1 MQMLDKANP
10 RLAIVEYPCTVWSTL
25 NSNINYQGREEEL
38 ARLREEDRPF
48 LKLTEDIFASQ
59 VSRGGHAVS
68 ENPATAASQSQ
79 PEILRLRERW
89 YETTSCLCM
98 FGLRGKRGMPMMKRV
113 RFIATHEYFIQEL
126 DLQCDHSHQ
135 HELVEGSNTCAS
147 QCYPPALGDAICR
160 AYWRVVELEDFGT
173 VTYEDYKVKNASTAW
188 FVDVNK
194 QEDKWRPLLQEAEEI
209 LARKVQSS
217 IFVTPESD
225 LYRKI
230 CELVPW
236 QVMNIQLAHLPKAK
250 RVRPG
255 LEECHRASVLLQ
267 NDNSI
272 IIETEYLKTAQAP
285 RERFITPVRV
295 GIFILGYAPGEPQ
308 APSPQKEGER
318 QYVEAE
324 PGEAVGERIEGDHF
338 DDKSLVKQS
347 YGGETWFE
355 GPPLTNRQKK
365 LAPSIVKLHKNL
377 GHPSQ
382 PDFTRALVQ
391 EGNVETEAIELSR
404 RLKCAVCE
412 RSRRP
417 KAPRPTS
424 FKIVGSFNSKL
435 CMDFVYVPD
444 AEGNNYQFLHILEPN
459 GSFNVFYPSATRNP
473 GDVWGLFCLL
483 WASWAGFPQTLWCD
497 KDGAFEGEF
506 LERIRSMG
514 TLVDNPPAEAHWQ
527 AGQVEAY
534 NRAFKDTAQKLVDE
548 MVLRGDRDMRTLGC
562 AVAAAMND
570 RIRSSG
576 CSAYQWLF
584 GKSPQIPEDVLS
596 PDGKFEALQAMEL
609 DEELRRRNRI
619 RAMADEKIS
628 AYRLNEA
635 VRTAILRKSHPM
647 KDDYEPGELVAF
659 WREAK
664 YRQGKKGQKGKR
676 IPASWYRGVV
686 VGPRKGDGATKQ
698 NNFWV
703 TSNGRCIL
711 VAKEQMRPAFGT
723 ELWPVHEHVL
733 QELQDNPPQQY
744 LDLRTDELPPV
755 PEDDD
760 EDLDQ
765 VPLFPD
771 KKEEERME
779 EELGE
784 GPPGEASS
792 PAADAMDILAEQEA
806 AEAEDPTATASDMTT
821 LPTHPSTRAPGTPV
835 GQLWPQTPQKKMRTT
850 PSHSAPSEA
859 APSAVTDLA
868 MEQNPA
874 VPEPSSAMVTNV
886 GKDFWHA
893 DHKRG
898 ILVRH
903 HLQPRRALY
912 DPGRAQDL
920 PVRLDK
926 LSRLRTTVMFL
937 DSGRKMV
944 RDTWVSPNSN
954 TPMDKKW
961 TGKTIFKIL
970 VRSAMEAHAEW
981 QNPER
986 MSRKDRKALEKE
998 LPWSAIP
1005 DEQKELYRQALVK
1018 EWNTWLKYEAV
1029 LILNP
1034 ECSRQ
1039 VELMVDASRILAAR
1053 VCYRDKH
1060 AATPWLEIKP
1070 KARIVCRGDNDPD
1083 LLELRRDAP
1092 TLTRLGLMLI
1102 LQLAASGEG
1111 WIMVTADITGAFL
1124 QGDQSLAKRKEPLFI
1139 RQPKEGLPG
1148 LQPGQLLLVVRGIF
1162 GLANSPRL
1170 FWRFLRDSLITLGFV
1185 QSTLDKALF
1194 MYYEDHQLILA
1205 LGAHVDDLICA
1216 GCPKRADNILNK
1228 VKTTF
1233 DFGDWHDSRQENKMV
1248 YGGKEIIVRNDGSV
1262 TLGQESFI
1270 RALTLTPVP
1279 KWRRIMKDS
1288 TLTATEVTEM
1298 KSGGGCLHWLIAQ
1311 TRPDLAAGTSLA
1323 MSGSPTVTNLLEVNK
1338 LLQEAIRSQDWKL
1351 KFVPIPLEQARIIA
1365 FSDASWAN
1373 TEELKSQAGYLVFVT
1388 GPEVFT
1394 PTGDA
1399 ASLVEWKSH
1408 KIRRRCR
1415 STLAAETMSLDA
1427 ATDAALFTREL
1438 LAEICIEGYQPTHSG
1453 RLDETI
1459 FPTSMATHCRSLFDL
1474 LIKDGPLSSTQEKR
1488 LTLDIGAL
1496 REVAEELE
1504 PTGEMMKEIY
1514 RWVPTNVQ
1522 RADHLTKLKPAA
1534 ELREILDRN
1543 WISMVADE
1551 ETTSTSSPT
1560 RSALWAAAAW
1570 VSRASLLGL
1579 LKYRGM
1585 QSRHES

>member
-1 MQMLDKANP
+1 MKA
-10 RLAIVEYPCTVWSTL
+10 
-25 NSNINYQGREEEL
+25 EEEKPKVDPDQIPL
-38 ARLREEDRPF
+38 KDPQAEKERLRKLEEDRDARLAADLFAGDELAAAKKAAAKPKVVTVDEFESLQLTSSADVDSLCAKCLDKLEASTLHKGGPQRF
-48 LKLTEDIFASQ
+48 LTNLIKKLEDSFDMADLENLEKSLAQIVKDKKAKMHTLCKQYFRELPGAGAPQEEDDDVLVEALDHDLFEDTYQDDGEMDELYGRAPLQRRRLGRNGPRSDDHGPADGEPGEKTPSQSGSQHAGSGRDSPKSAKSTRSKTSVDEAGRHRPRGNLPPPPAFSGEVKKNPKAFRHWLQKVDSFVEIAKHIIGDEEIGLRLHSALEADAAEYLEDIPAKTFGVPGGWRVLIQVLREKFDERRMHKVGSAMKSFFKLQVDRSWTLTELVDHMDKSARLCREAGLAIPDEILVYQFFEHSGSSMERQANLLLRTSGDYDWKKMKTAIELLYPTTLVSQRRDGGGFKGYGGGKGRSAHEAQGVWEESNTSNDYIQPDMDIEDWLFYEDPVEKLADEVPDYLPENLARELHEVYATHRENRARLAKAVKARGFYVNKSKGGKKGSKGGGKSKDSGKAGKGSGGKSKGKGSGKARGMSLEQLKQ
-59 VSRGGHAVS
+59 VTSCADCGEMGHWRGDTQCK
-68 ENPATAASQSQ
+68 NPAKKAHETVNVDFEDTEQFEAYLQDYPPFPKLDYEEAKHVVKTVNAVKRKASEHAGSSGDVPPEQAGLTPATRPLDVFTATAQVKEQIESRKLK
-79 PEILRLRERW
+79 PVAHTATAPEAVREAFEILGVTPPPRSGSVW
-89 YETTSCLCM
+89 DCLS
-98 FGLRGKRGMPMMKRV
+98 
-113 RFIATHEYFIQEL
+113 ATEEEKTFDL
-126 DLQCDHSHQ
+126 DSMRISYMVSKMDPRSVLG
-135 HELVEGSNTCAS
+135 VGR
-147 QCYPPALGDAICR
+147 PPATVTPGR
-160 AYWRVVELEDFGT
+160 AYLTIDTACENTVGGLTALHLVAKVLEDKF
-173 VTYEDYKVKNASTAW
+173 KVKPT
-188 FVDVNK
+188 VH
-194 QEDKWRPLLQEAEEI
+194 PEE
-209 LARKVQSS
+209 
-217 IFVTPESD
+217 ES
-225 LYRKI
+225 YRF
-230 CELVPW
+230 
-236 QVMNIQLAHLPKAK
+236 
-250 RVRPG
+250 G
-255 LEECHRASVLLQ
+255 
-267 NDNSI
+267 
-272 IIETEYLKTAQAP
+272 
-285 RERFITPVRV
+285 
-295 GIFILGYAPGEPQ
+295 PGEPRI
-308 APSPQKEGER
+308 SHER
-318 QYVEAE
+318 W
-324 PGEAVGERIEGDHF
+324 H
-338 DDKSLVKQS
+338 
-347 YGGETWFE
+347 
-355 GPPLTNRQKK
+355 
-365 LAPSIVKLHKNL
+365 
-377 GHPSQ
+377 
-382 PDFTRALVQ
+382 
-391 EGNVETEAIELSR
+391 
-404 RLKCAVCE
+404 
-412 RSRRP
+412 
-417 KAPRPTS
+417 
-424 FKIVGSFNSKL
+424 IVGSFNSKL

-473 GDVWGLFCLL
+473 GDVWDLFCLL
-483 WASWAGFPQTLWCD
+483 WASWAGFPQTLWRD

-686 VGPRKGDGATKQ
+686 VGPHKGDGTTKQ

-792 PAADAMDILAEQEA
+792 PAADAMDVLAEQEA
-806 AEAEDPTATASDMTT
+806 AEAEDPTATASDTTT

-898 ILVRH
+898 VLVRH

-912 DPGRAQDL
+912 DPGRAHDL

-970 VRSAMEAHAEW
+970 VRSAMEAQAEW

-1005 DEQKELYRQALVK
+1005 DEQKELYRQALVAMMMR
-1018 EWNTWLKYEAV
+1018 T
-1029 LILNP
+1029 
-1034 ECSRQ
+1034 
-1039 VELMVDASRILAAR
+1039 
-1053 VCYRDKH
+1053 
-1060 AATPWLEIKP
+1060 
-1070 KARIVCRGDNDPD
+1070 G
-1083 LLELRRDAP
+1083 LRKN
-1092 TLTRLGLMLI
+1092 GM
-1102 LQLAASGEG
+1102 
-1111 WIMVTADITGAFL
+1111 
-1124 QGDQSLAKRKEPLFI
+1124 
-1139 RQPKEGLPG
+1139 PG
-1148 LQPGQLLLVVRGIF
+1148 
-1162 GLANSPRL
+1162 
-1170 FWRFLRDSLITLGFV
+1170 T
-1185 QSTLDKALF
+1185 
-1194 MYYEDHQLILA
+1194 
-1205 LGAHVDDLICA
+1205 
-1216 GCPKRADNILNK
+1216 LNK
-1228 VKTTF
+1228 
-1233 DFGDWHDSRQENKMV
+1233 RP
-1248 YGGKEIIVRNDGSV
+1248 R
-1262 TLGQESFI
+1262 
-1270 RALTLTPVP
+1270 VP
-1279 KWRRIMKDS
+1279 
-1288 TLTATEVTEM
+1288 
-1298 KSGGGCLHWLIAQ
+1298 SG
-1311 TRPDLAAGTSLA
+1311 
-1323 MSGSPTVTNLLEVNK
+1323 
-1338 LLQEAIRSQDWKL
+1338 
-1351 KFVPIPLEQARIIA
+1351 
-1365 FSDASWAN
+1365 
-1373 TEELKSQAGYLVFVT
+1373 
-1388 GPEVFT
+1388 
-1394 PTGDA
+1394 
-1399 ASLVEWKSH
+1399 
-1408 KIRRRCR
+1408 
-1415 STLAAETMSLDA
+1415 
-1427 ATDAALFTREL
+1427 
-1438 LAEICIEGYQPTHSG
+1438 
-1453 RLDETI
+1453 
-1459 FPTSMATHCRSLFDL
+1459 
-1474 LIKDGPLSSTQEKR
+1474 
-1488 LTLDIGAL
+1488 
-1496 REVAEELE
+1496 
-1504 PTGEMMKEIY
+1504 
-1514 RWVPTNVQ
+1514 
-1522 RADHLTKLKPAA
+1522 
-1534 ELREILDRN
+1534 LDRQ
-1543 WISMVADE
+1543 
-1551 ETTSTSSPT
+1551 
-1560 RSALWAAAAW
+1560 R
-1570 VSRASLLGL
+1570 
-1579 LKYRGM
+1579 
-1585 QSRHES
+1585 